1 MADGNAKPIRSI
13 AGQKTLLARTNHGI
27 AYDEIR
33 DLVLVPQFY
42 AQAILV
48 FRGGANGEEAPIR
61 VIQGP
66 RTQLKAFDRLALDA
80 VHNEIYVPQRDEVLV
95 FDGNAQGNVA
105 PVRVLKGPDT
115 DVRAASVAV
124 DPVNNLLVVGGMMG
138 RRDGQLQIFNRTDSG
153 NVKPKSVIRGPHTEL
168 TYIFGP
174 ITVYPPRKEIIAGI
188 RGEGELASDECFV
201 GVWSMDDKGDAPPR
215 WRIGGPKGILQQ
227 VRGMTLIPAHK
238 NLVVTDKRL
247 NAVLTFYFPEMF

>member
-1 MADGNAKPIRSI
+1 
-13 AGQKTLLARTNHGI
+13 
-27 AYDEIR
+27 
-33 DLVLVPQFY
+33 VPQFY

-66 RTQLKAFDRLALDA
+66 RTQLKAHDRLALDP
-80 VHNEIYVPQRDEVLV
+80 VHNEIYVPQGDKVLV
-95 FDGNAQGNVA
+95 FAGDAQGDAA
-105 PVRVLKGPDT
+105 PIRVLQGPDT
-115 DVRAASVAV
+115 QLQAGNVAV
-124 DPVNNLLVVGGMMG
+124 DPVNNLLVVGGMRG

-153 NVKPKSVIRGPHTEL
+153 NVKPKRVIRGPHTEL

-174 ITVYPPRKEIIAGI
+174 IAVYPPRAEILAGI

-201 GVWSMDDKGDAPPR
+201 GVWSMNDNGDAPPR

-227 VRGMTLIPAHK
+227 VRGLALIPAHK
-238 NLVVTDKRL
+238 SLVVTDKRL